1 MRKMEN
7 SNAAR
12 KHNRKSKTTNEQ
24 RINTG
29 DKWMDEWM
37 NVPPMLLP
45 QCTAHSS
52 QPHYLPFFLPNL
64 SEWVSERWL
73 SLSLTHYQI
82 ICQLSQ
88 HSQQTRQEIRH
99 SLLTAHCSLTAHWTP
114 ATPLPNVLPFF
125 LPNYVIHQKIHHK
138 ITQRYKNSAIVSA
151 ELHNPSEIPSQN
163 HSTLLTK
170 LPLFLTNYIIH
181 QKLHH
186 KITQRYKNSAIVSAE
201 LHNPS
206 EIPSQNHSKLLT
218 NLPLFLPN
226 YINPSEIPSQN
237 HSKVQK
243 FCHCLCRI
251 T

>member
-138 ITQRYKNSAIVSA
+138 ITQRYKNSAIVYA
-151 ELHNPSEIPSQN
+151 ELHNPSEIPSLN
-163 HSTLLTK
+163 HSKLLTK
-170 LPLFLTNYIIH
+170 LPLFLT
-181 QKLHH
+181 
-186 KITQRYKNSAIVSAE
+186 
-201 LHNPS
+201 
-206 EIPSQNHSKLLT
+206 
-218 NLPLFLPN
+218 N

-237 HSKVQK
+237 HSKGTK
-243 FCHCLCRI
+243 KLPLFLFRLWCHCGVAVGALVGIWSLQC
-251 T
+251 TLHNSNHECAFK

>member
-138 ITQRYKNSAIVSA
+138 ITQRYKNSAIVYA

-163 HSTLLTK
+163 HSRAADKTAIVSDELRKSIRNTITKSLKAHSKLTQS
-170 LPLFLTNYIIH
+170 PLTGD
-181 QKLHH
+181 K
-186 KITQRYKNSAIVSAE
+186 KPAIVSAE
-201 LHNPS
+201 LRNPS
-206 EIPSQNHSKLLT
+206 EIPSQK
-218 NLPLFLPN
+218 
-226 YINPSEIPSQN
+226 N

-243 FCHCLCRI
+243 NCHCFCFGYGAIAVLRWEL
-251 T
+251 